1 MVRKVIHTNI
11 FFGAIAVA
19 LVGLFATNS
28 PAANAANCQ
37 GQTTQCEEPVTFQ
50 VNVGEYISVS
60 LTRPENWAQGDVN
73 ELIRNKVTL
82 NVVSNYAGGFQAS
95 MSSLNST
102 NLVNQEKATST
113 IPTLGST
120 TTASAFPV
128 NSWGYSID
136 DSDAGLGTAN
146 YNAMQTSAISLITK
160 AQSSNVSTKD
170 VYFGAKAGMS
180 TDSGTYA
187 NTIVFTVVSGVIDN
201 NESTSNNPVTPID
214 TSASPAPQN
223 PVYDSSNNRTV
234 YTSTIVANN
243 QSTTTTQISKG
254 DITASYAAPQG
265 VTASSIDEGTPLATG
280 LAITAGIAAM
290 TGAGFFV
297 AARYSGKKTK

>member
-113 IPTLGST
+113 IPTLGSA

-136 DSDAGLGTAN
+136 DNDAGLSTAN

-234 YTSTIVANN
+234 YTSTIVTNN